1 MNSTIQLNITLPPAA
16 GGIPQEAA
24 GNYSQGIQLHLS
36 ITLPTTASSVPLVQ
50 TTLATPTSRSYVEN
64 SLTER
69 EADLR
74 KALNQRR
81 LKPITNGAV
90 ASVEGLS
97 VTAPF
102 HSSSLQ
108 TRAGSEGTSSDGT
121 LCSNGPRSGE
131 TQSHRNVVLVV
142 EQGDLHT
149 DSSNTQVTNG
159 PSLETQEMMVD
170 DHQARSQQ
178 PCTPPGSPHR
188 SRSASLQSEHR
199 SPRAWRGRSRESKAI
214 GNHRDVSPDSL
225 QSRRS
230 SSSRSRSVSYEPR
243 ESRLPPR
250 RPRDDSQCSLR
261 SHSTSLEVSYQ
272 EGKESCAQESPLPLA
287 LRVSAPGQDV
297 LARTTRD
304 VNDSSSHRIGL
315 HPNHKR
321 ICPFYHKN
329 QEDRHMNHAPHPG
342 YTEEEF
348 NEAVKIYARGDKLPP
363 SLIKGNVEINWRNQ
377 NRSSPPSP
385 THVNP
390 PPTKRRFERPPARAP
405 ATSTDNYEP
414 PTKRPRLEQQSFDR
428 RDQGMPQYDTTPRDL
443 YVYGDGYA
451 DPPEY
456 SPRSSPLRH
465 RLSSPNDSRTQHRPD
480 YFMNAP
486 PRGVYERPRDVR
498 THWQ

>member
-131 TQSHRNVVLVV
+131 TQSRRNVVLVV

-149 DSSNTQVTNG
+149 DSSNTQQGLN
-159 PSLETQEMMVD
+159 SLVHLPGRHID
-170 DHQARSQQ
+170 RDLLHSSQN
-178 PCTPPGSPHR
+178 T
-188 SRSASLQSEHR
+188 AALEHGVVGHE
-199 SPRAWRGRSRESKAI
+199 SPRPLAITETSLLTLFNRGDLPVLDPGVSLTSPVNRVCLPGDRGTTPSAPFDLTAQVSKFPIKRVKKA
-214 GNHRDVSPDSL
+214 VL
-225 QSRRS
+225 K
-230 SSSRSRSVSYEPR
+230 
-243 ESRLPPR
+243 SRLYLWHSGSVLPGKMSLLEPPVI
-250 RPRDDSQCSLR
+250 
-261 SHSTSLEVSYQ
+261 EFV
-272 EGKESCAQESPLPLA
+272 
-287 LRVSAPGQDV
+287 
-297 LARTTRD
+297 
-304 VNDSSSHRIGL
+304 
-315 HPNHKR
+315 
-321 ICPFYHKN
+321 PFYHKN

-443 YVYGDGYA
+443 YVYGDSYA